1 MADVIDQGSEREQLD
16 RDLAL
21 QAARTA
27 VAQMPAG
34 TPGDCDTCGEWSG
47 RLVLGA
53 CAPCRDR
60 YHLP

>member
-1 MADVIDQGSEREQLD
+1 MADVIDQGCEREQLD

-27 VAQMPAG
+27 AAQMPAG
-34 TPGDCDTCGEWSG
+34 TPGDYDLCGEHSM
-47 RLVLGA
+47 RLVEGA
-53 CAPCRDR
+53 CAPCRDW